1 MNESGFLSRIRK
13 YSLYLA
19 WIVSLIA
26 VGGSLYFSEIAGYV
40 PCKLCWLQRIFMYPL
55 VIILGKACYSDDRRQ
70 IGYVLPLSMIG
81 GAISLYHYMEQKIPG
96 MAGLM
101 PCTSGVP
108 CNTDYINWLGFITI
122 PFLALIA
129 FSLITIILW
138 IGKERAPQFA
148 DEAEATTGL

>member
-1 MNESGFLSRIRK
+1 
-13 YSLYLA
+13 
-19 WIVSLIA
+19 
-26 VGGSLYFSEIAGYV
+26 
-40 PCKLCWLQRIFMYPL
+40 
-55 VIILGKACYSDDRRQ
+55 
-70 IGYVLPLSMIG
+70 
-81 GAISLYHYMEQKIPG
+81 